1 MGTGHVFVARGDI
14 RSLNVDAW
22 LLPTDKQLTITETW
36 RSPAVDAVVDSLK
49 MSGVPDEF
57 TNGDRFAVAAP
68 NPSGPTPI
76 LTAVPFEGAEGFEDL
91 EARLRSGLREAAL
104 VAKTADAWTAT
115 SARSRRLIA
124 TPAFGVGGG
133 GADAARGDVIA
144 GILRV
149 AGEVAEREG
158 VDIVLCLWRG
168 VDHAL
173 AQSLRVKVWK
183 DEPPVDQEKWD
194 RVNELAAK
202 SRAGKLVPFMGAGVS
217 ASAGLPTW
225 RALLVG
231 LSQGRITD
239 DDASGW
245 FQKLSALDQAQV
257 VRGGRGREEFGESVR
272 EHTSA
277 ERYGLAPLL
286 LAGLPGDEAV
296 TLNYDDLYE
305 RASADAGR
313 SVAVLP
319 FDGLADSDRWLLK
332 MHGCVTRPESIV
344 LTRAD
349 YIDFRSQSATAASL
363 ARAMLM
369 TKHLLFV
376 GFGLSDDHF
385 HDLVHEVGTSRE
397 KSATFGTA
405 LVLGDARGH
414 RAVWGDRIQFVTF
427 QDGQFADQARELE
440 IYLDVLG
447 ALSTETDSLVLD
459 DRFASVIQE
468 EERNAKELFLRL
480 LKENGPVLDGTVVGR
495 ALLEVKDRLTGQ
507 SCSSPAGNAS
517 GTTGSTSGMTSVW
530 SWAIGR

>member
-14 RSLNVDAW
+14 RNLNVDAW
-22 LLPTDKQLTITETW
+22 LLPTDRQLTITDKW
-36 RSPAVDAVVDSLK
+36 RSPAIDAVVARLK
-49 MSGVPDEF
+49 LSGVPDEF
-57 TNGDRFAVAAP
+57 TNEGRFAVAAP
-68 NPSGPTPI
+68 NPSGPTPV
-76 LTAVPFEGAEGFEDL
+76 LTAVPFEGAEGFEGL
-91 EARLRSGLREAAL
+91 EDRLRAGLGEAAS
-104 VAKTADAWTAT
+104 VAKSADAWKAT
-115 SARSRRLIA
+115 NGRSRRLIA
-124 TPAFGVGGG
+124 TPVFGVSGG

-158 VDIVLCLWRG
+158 VDVVVCVWRG

-173 AQSLRVKVWK
+173 AQSLRVRAWL
-183 DEPPVDQEKWD
+183 DELPVAQDKWD

-231 LSQGRITD
+231 LSQGRITEE
-239 DDASGW
+239 DASGW

-257 VRGGRGREEFGESVR
+257 VRGDRDREEFGKSVR

-332 MHGCVTRPESIV
+332 MHGCVTRPKSIV

-385 HDLVHEVGTSRE
+385 HDLVHDVGTSRE
-397 KSATFGTA
+397 ESTTFGTA
-405 LVLGDARGH
+405 LVLGDGRGH
-414 RAVWGDRIQFVTF
+414 RAVWGERIEFVTF
-427 QDGQFADQARELE
+427 QDGAFADQARELE
-440 IYLDVLG
+440 IFLDVLG
-447 ALSTETDSLVLD
+447 AMSTETDSFVLD
-459 DRFASVIQE
+459 GRFDSQIDE
-468 EERNAKELFLRL
+468 DERKAKELFLQL
-480 LKENGPVLDGTVVGR
+480 LAEHRSTLDGTVVGR
-495 ALLEVKDRLTGQ
+495 ALDEVRLRLAGG
-507 SCSSPAGNAS
+507 PAG
-517 GTTGSTSGMTSVW
+517 
-530 SWAIGR
+530 R

>member
-14 RSLNVDAW
+14 RNLNVDAW
-22 LLPTDKQLTITETW
+22 LLPTDKQLTITDSW
-36 RSPAVDAVVDSLK
+36 RSSAVDVVLDSLK

-57 TNGDRFAVAAP
+57 ARGDRFAVAAP
-68 NPSGPTPI
+68 NPSGPTPV

-91 EARLRSGLREAAL
+91 EDRLRAGLREAAL
-104 VAKTADAWTAT
+104 VAKSTDAWRAPNT
-115 SARSRRLIA
+115 RSRRLIA
-124 TPAFGVGGG
+124 TPAFGVAGG

-149 AGEVAEREG
+149 AGEIAEHEG

-173 AQSLRVKVWK
+173 AQSLRVKGWM
-183 DEPPVDQEKWD
+183 DEPPIDQDKWD
-194 RVNELAAK
+194 WVNELAAK

-257 VRGGRGREEFGESVR
+257 VRGDRDREEFGESVR
-272 EHTSA
+272 EHISA

-332 MHGCVTRPESIV
+332 MHGCVTRPKSIV

-385 HDLVHEVGTSRE
+385 HDLVHDVGSSRE
-397 KSATFGTA
+397 ESTTFGTA
-405 LVLGDARGH
+405 LVLGDGRGH

-427 QDGQFADQARELE
+427 QDGEFEDQARELE
-440 IYLDVLG
+440 IFLDVLG
-447 ALSTETDSLVLD
+447 ALSTETDSFVLD
-459 DRFASVIQE
+459 DRFASVIEE
-468 EERNAKELFLRL
+468 EERVAKDLFLGL
-480 LKENGPVLDGTVVGR
+480 LQEHGATLNGTVVGR
-495 ALLEVKDRLTGQ
+495 ALNDVKQKLTGGL
-507 SCSSPAGNAS
+507 AV
-517 GTTGSTSGMTSVW
+517 GTSERGLAVETEGAETW
-530 SWAIGR
+530 